1 MRKPE
6 RLRSQPVRSV
16 DQAVELAEA
25 EREMRFSQ
33 RVDALAEAM
42 GSPADLSVRNLADG
56 VAAVY
61 LTTMVDAEGLREA
74 VISPLSGVPAPRLAH
89 IEQLMEFVTVGGI
102 TEPLSL
108 NEAADG
114 VAEGKVALV
123 VEDRVN
129 PYLIDVSTYV
139 GRKVGAAATEPAVLG
154 PHDAFNESL
163 QENMAL
169 IRYRIRNRNLTF
181 RRLVLG
187 ADTGTQV
194 LVVYVKGKASEEMV
208 DKVVRRLESA
218 DTPVVL
224 DTAFLREYITGHVW
238 SPFPLAASTERPD
251 RVCGEILQ
259 GRVAILCDSSPF
271 ALIVPAQFVMLLH
284 ASADSYD
291 LPLQS
296 LLLRLVRVIG
306 WLVAT
311 MAPALY
317 IVVSSFSPGILPPNA
332 VMSIQAA
339 RQGVPYPPIIEV
351 LIMDLALELLA
362 EASVRLPANVGG
374 AATVVG
380 GLILGT
386 AASEARLV
394 SNVMIIVVAATA
406 IGTFALP
413 GYQNQMSWRLT
424 KYLFTAAAAL
434 LGLTGLVSAL
444 LLVAIYLCSIDVL
457 DTPYMSPLAPWR
469 WTALAKDTLVR
480 LPQPWTVRLER
491 RQRQEE
497 AKAKRNA
504 G

>member
-1 MRKPE
+1 
-6 RLRSQPVRSV
+6 
-16 DQAVELAEA
+16 
-25 EREMRFSQ
+25 
-33 RVDALAEAM
+33 
-42 GSPADLSVRNLADG
+42 
-56 VAAVY
+56 
-61 LTTMVDAEGLREA
+61 
-74 VISPLSGVPAPRLAH
+74 
-89 IEQLMEFVTVGGI
+89 
-102 TEPLSL
+102 
-108 NEAADG
+108 
-114 VAEGKVALV
+114 
-123 VEDRVN
+123 
-129 PYLIDVSTYV
+129 
-139 GRKVGAAATEPAVLG
+139 
-154 PHDAFNESL
+154 
-163 QENMAL
+163 MAL

-224 DTAFLREYITGHVW
+224 DTAFLREYVTGHVW

-424 KYLFTAAAAL
+424 KYLFTAAAVCLASRDW
-434 LGLTGLVSAL
+434 SAHCCW
-444 LLVAIYLCSIDVL
+444 AIYCAASTCS
-457 DTPYMSPLAPWR
+457 TPLTCPR
-469 WTALAKDTLVR
+469 WPREVDRAGQDTLVR